1 MADELDGDAARS
13 TLSMKAWRVH
23 NFGAPEAMRFETIDR
38 PTPGPGE
45 VLVKV
50 RAAGVGPWDAWI
62 RSGRSALP
70 QPLPLTLGSDLAGEV
85 HEVGPGSVEFN
96 AGDEIF
102 GVTNKQ
108 FLGAYAEYAVA
119 CASML
124 AKRPKSLTYVEA
136 ASVPVVAVTAWQALF
151 EYARLGSGQRVLIH
165 GAAGSVGSY
174 AVQLAHAANVNVVAT
189 AASADMDYVRKLGAG
204 EVIDY
209 RNQRFEEHVR
219 EVDAVI
225 DLVGGETQTR
235 SFDVLRRDGKMIS
248 TVSPPDQRLAKNY
261 NVHAEFF
268 LVEVTTERLTRIA
281 ELLDRGKLKPE
292 VGAVLPLS
300 DARNAHM
307 MLDGGISRPRG
318 KIVLSVDP
326 PQ

>member
-1 MADELDGDAARS
+1 MSDEPDGDAARS
-13 TLSMKAWRVH
+13 TLPMKAWRVH
-23 NFGAPEAMRFETIDR
+23 SFGTPEAMRFETIDR
-38 PTPGPGE
+38 PRPGPGE

-85 HEVGPGSVEFN
+85 HEVGPGSVELS
-96 AGDEIF
+96 AGEEVF

-174 AVQLAHAANVNVVAT
+174 AVQLAHGANVNVVAT

-209 RNQRFEEHVR
+209 RSQRFEEHAR

-235 SFDVLRRDGKMIS
+235 SFDVLHRDGKLIS
-248 TVSPPDQRLAKNY
+248 TVSPPDQRLAKNH

-268 LVEVTTERLTRIA
+268 LVEVTTERLKRIA

-300 DARNAHM
+300 DARKAHM
-307 MLDGGISRPRG
+307 MLEGDISRPRG
-318 KIVLSVDP
+318 KIVLSVDA

>member
-1 MADELDGDAARS
+1 MSDKPDSDAARS
-13 TLSMKAWRVH
+13 TLPMMAWRVH
-23 NFGAPEAMRFETIDR
+23 NFGTPEAMKFETTER
-38 PTPGPGE
+38 PRPGPGE

-85 HEVGPGSVEFN
+85 HEVGSGSVELS
-96 AGDEIF
+96 AGEEVF

-174 AVQLAHAANVNVVAT
+174 AVQLAHGANVNVVAT

-209 RNQRFEEHVR
+209 RSQRFEEHAR

-235 SFDVLRRDGKMIS
+235 SFDVLHRDGKLIS
-248 TVSPPDQRLAKNY
+248 TVSPPDQRLAKNH

-268 LVEVTTERLTRIA
+268 LVEVTTERLKRIA

-300 DARNAHM
+300 DARKAHM
-307 MLDGGISRPRG
+307 MLEGGISRPRG
-318 KIVLSVDP
+318 KIVLSVDA

>member
-1 MADELDGDAARS
+1 
-13 TLSMKAWRVH
+13 
-23 NFGAPEAMRFETIDR
+23 MRFETIDR
-38 PTPGPGE
+38 PRPGPGE

-85 HEVGPGSVEFN
+85 HEVGPGSVELS
-96 AGDEIF
+96 AGEEVF

-174 AVQLAHAANVNVVAT
+174 AVQLAHGANVNVVAT

-209 RNQRFEEHVR
+209 RSQRFEEHAR

-235 SFDVLRRDGKMIS
+235 SFAVLRRDGKLIS
-248 TVSPPDQRLAKNY
+248 TVSPPDQRLAKNH

-268 LVEVTTERLTRIA
+268 LVEVTNERLRKIA

-292 VGAVLPLS
+292 VGAVLPLW
-300 DARNAHM
+300 DARKAHM
-307 MLDGGISRPRG
+307 MLEGGISRPRG

>member
-1 MADELDGDAARS
+1 MSDEPDSDAARS
-13 TLSMKAWRVH
+13 TLPMKAWRVH
-23 NFGAPEAMRFETIDR
+23 NFGTPEAMRFETIDR
-38 PTPGPGE
+38 PRPGPGE

-85 HEVGPGSVEFN
+85 HEVGPGSVELS
-96 AGDEIF
+96 AGEEVF

-124 AKRPKSLTYVEA
+124 AKRPRSLTYVEA

-151 EYARLGSGQRVLIH
+151 EYACLGSGQRVLIH

-174 AVQLAHAANVNVVAT
+174 AVQLAHGANVNVVAT
-189 AASADMDYVRKLGAG
+189 AANADMDYVRELGAG

-209 RNQRFEEHVR
+209 RSQRFEEHVR

-235 SFDVLRRDGKMIS
+235 SFGVLRRDGKLIS
-248 TVSPPDQRLAKNY
+248 TVSPPDQRLAKNH

-268 LVEVTTERLTRIA
+268 LVEVTTEKLKRIA
-281 ELLDRGKLKPE
+281 ELLDRGKLRPE
-292 VGAVLPLS
+292 VGAVLQLS
-300 DARNAHM
+300 DARKAHM
-307 MLDGGISRPRG
+307 MLEGDISRPRG